1 MPDLPIVFLPKRKSH
16 ELDWEVDTS
25 RFNKYS
31 YTQLLKEKNFTQRSV
46 KEILSVPEKPLMFTC
61 GSGVTAC
68 INMIA
73 YELVSD
79 NLKQF
84 MMDLGPNGDK
94 RKFTNWEI
102 LELWV
107 KQAVT
112 N

>member
-1 MPDLPIVFLPKRKSH
+1 
-16 ELDWEVDTS
+16 VDIS
-25 RFNKYS
+25 SSINIP
-31 YTQLLKEKNFTQRSV
+31 YTQLLKNGNFYLRSV
-46 KEILSVPEKPLMFTC
+46 KEILSVPEKPLIFTC

-94 RKFTNWEI
+94 RKI
-102 LELWV
+102 YQL
-107 KQAVT
+107 K
-112 N
+112 

>member
-1 MPDLPIVFLPKRKSH
+1 
-16 ELDWEVDTS
+16 
-25 RFNKYS
+25 
-31 YTQLLKEKNFTQRSV
+31 
-46 KEILSVPEKPLMFTC
+46 MFTC

-94 RKFTNWEI
+94 RKIYQLRNRK
-102 LELWV
+102 LEL
-107 KQAVT
+107 
-112 N
+112 